1 MANEPR
7 KYKYV
12 VKTGRFFGVGRLPAG
27 TEVELTEAE
36 ASGFADL
43 LEPVD
48 RKRRIPLKNE
58 LGAEVPEDLKI
69 FKEKTGSAEQP
80 EGMTDKERKDKKAA
94 EGKSTKTPGALG
106 G

>member
-1 MANEPR
+1 MAEE
-7 KYKYV
+7 KKFKYV
-12 VKTGRFFGVGRLPAG
+12 VKAGHTFGVDSLPAG
-27 TEVELTEAE
+27 SEVELTERE

-48 RKRRIPLKNE
+48 RKHPIPLKNE

-69 FKEKTGSAEQP
+69 FKEGKHEKAEQP
-80 EGMTDKERKDKKAA
+80 EGDTDKERKDKKAA
-94 EGKSTKTPGALG
+94 EGKSTRTPGVG